1 MMIITKNLDI
11 INRGIGQYQ
20 YSQSEY
26 DPYGNK
32 ILTENQKKRNKYASM
47 SIEDLQKVYDARF
60 ETELNEVMKIKK
72 SSNCR

>member
-32 ILTENQKKRNKYASM
+32 ILTENQKKA
-47 SIEDLQKVYDARF
+47 
-60 ETELNEVMKIKK
+60 
-72 SSNCR
+72 

>member
-1 MMIITKNLDI
+1 
-11 INRGIGQYQ
+11 
-20 YSQSEY
+20 
-26 DPYGNK
+26 
-32 ILTENQKKRNKYASM
+32 M

>member
-1 MMIITKNLDI
+1 LFYLLLIIFKILMMIITKNLDI

-32 ILTENQKKRNKYASM
+32 ILTENQKKA
-47 SIEDLQKVYDARF
+47 
-60 ETELNEVMKIKK
+60 
-72 SSNCR
+72 